1 MAKDN
6 FDTLQATVG
15 DKMTVTLE
23 EFDDI
28 FSLICQDPTE
38 HFELFDSWELGK
50 VIRLSDRAPFTWLI
64 GGTLSIALRWTF
76 SKSSRS

>member
-1 MAKDN
+1 MAHSWGFVASVQDYLVAKDN

-50 VIRLSDRAPFTWLI
+50 VSQPSDRGHEAHHRP
-64 GGTLSIALRWTF
+64 S
-76 SKSSRS
+76 